1 MGGWWW
7 WGGGGPRRGME
18 KKNLVT
24 GVRGRHAP
32 RLDLFGNTVPP
43 PSFSFWKD
51 TCLPQEK
58 QKAGGRDE
66 YHSHEER
73 KPDGG
78 SPPPQKVQRN
88 AEKAKVGRS
97 IQPARPLG
105 GCEKV
110 SRIGVLLCG
119 KKCCAING
127 SGRGAP
133 DCVWACRVGRRGGVR
148 TLFSTLLL
156 SFWPPRQPREVAGP
170 MLGHSCFFVVVAGC
184 VAVFVC

>member
-1 MGGWWW
+1 M
-7 WGGGGPRRGME
+7 PRGSIFSVIRYHPRVFLSGKIRACP
-18 KKNLVT
+18 KKSKKQ
-24 GVRGRHAP
+24 GVGTSTIHTRK
-32 RLDLFGNTVPP
+32 GNQMV
-43 PSFSFWKD
+43 
-51 TCLPQEK
+51 
-58 QKAGGRDE
+58 AV
-66 YHSHEER
+66 
-73 KPDGG
+73 
-78 SPPPQKVQRN
+78 PPPQKVQRN